1 MITLSDTQIG
11 ESYKIKDITLREETT
26 RRLEMLGM
34 TYGATVQ
41 VLNRKRS
48 GSVIIKVRG
57 TRFALGANF
66 AKGISVE

>member
-11 ESYKIKDITLREETT
+11 ENYKIKDITLREETT